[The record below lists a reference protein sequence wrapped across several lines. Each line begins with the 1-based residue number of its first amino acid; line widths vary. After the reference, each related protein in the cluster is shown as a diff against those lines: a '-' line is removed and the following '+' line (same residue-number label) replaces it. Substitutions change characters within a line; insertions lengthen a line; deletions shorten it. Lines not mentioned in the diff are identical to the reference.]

1 MLQLVAAGLSNADIA
16 ARLVVSDRTVD
27 HHVSAILRKLGART
41 RGEASAR
48 AVRLGLAGRRS
59 PAAGAGRLPSS
70 RPGRPGREGLVT
82 QVRPAGPALSPLA
95 EPTRKVGKRWIAL
108 IALANLG
115 LSLGFLAPLG
125 VLLPNQVQ
133 AIAGSAHKVA
143 ALGWVYGMTRL
154 VVNVGNAMAVFVPV
168 FVLPAGQGSSPA
180 HLFPGQT
187 AEDGLLILTVV

>member
-1 MLQLVAAGLSNADIA
+1 M
-16 ARLVVSDRTVD
+16 
-27 HHVSAILRKLGART
+27 
-41 RGEASAR
+41 
-48 AVRLGLAGRRS
+48 
-59 PAAGAGRLPSS
+59 
-70 RPGRPGREGLVT
+70 T

-143 ALGWVYGMTRL
+143 ALGWVTGMTRL
-154 VVNVGNAMAVFVPV
+154 VVNVGNAMAVLYLLYYLRDRVHY
-168 FVLPAGQGSSPA
+168 S

>member
-1 MLQLVAAGLSNADIA
+1 M
-16 ARLVVSDRTVD
+16 
-27 HHVSAILRKLGART
+27 
-41 RGEASAR
+41 
-48 AVRLGLAGRRS
+48 
-59 PAAGAGRLPSS
+59 
-70 RPGRPGREGLVT
+70 T

-143 ALGWVYGMTRL
+143 ALGWVTGMTRL
-154 VVNVGNAMAVFVPV
+154 VVNVGNAMAVLYLLYYLRDRVHSTPPVP
-168 FVLPAGQGSSPA
+168 GSDGRGWPA
-180 HLFPGQT
+180 HSHRCLNGRGRHHCG
-187 AEDGLLILTVV
+187 DRWGDL